1 MNNEMGRIGDTFKCQ
16 DALATFLD
24 AQAFSCIEKE
34 LGRPLDTIYPAISA
48 SPIAAACLGQVYKAQ
63 LNNLVF
69 ASTTPT
75 WLENPQV
82 EVGVSVELRGSLEK
96 QAIRVNL
103 IAPYVTGV
111 LVPLVV
117 TILLQN
123 IRGQKNEACLLMLV
137 VNLVMLSVS
146 LGTCRNSMGWN
157 HNPNYYHENLLE
169 TQKLLSREMKISAD
183 GLSSGVRDYMPILF
197 SF

>member
-1 MNNEMGRIGDTFKCQ
+1 MHKHFH
-16 DALATFLD
+16 ALRKSWVVRLILSTQLYLHHLLL
-24 AQAFSCIEKE
+24 Q
-34 LGRPLDTIYPAISA
+34 
-48 SPIAAACLGQVYKAQ
+48 QVLVKFIK
-63 LNNLVF
+63 LNSSTTSNLVF

-137 VNLVMLSVS
+137 VNLVMLSKTVS

-157 HNPNYYHENLLE
+157 HNPD
-169 TQKLLSREMKISAD
+169 K
-183 GLSSGVRDYMPILF
+183 VF
-197 SF
+197 